1 MRMLESGKTAIARN
15 LRAQAEG
22 PVLMISLAA
31 IHGLG
36 ELGGAEAIS
45 NIEELIEKHSNVHA
59 KLDALLRAYGRAGR
73 HLQD

>member
-1 MRMLESGKTAIARN
+1 MRMLESGKAAIARN
-15 LRAQAEG
+15 LREQAEG

-36 ELGGAEAIS
+36 ELGGPEAIS
-45 NIEELIEKHSNVHA
+45 QIEELIETHSNVNA

-73 HLQD
+73 HLEA